1 MEGPTIDEY
10 YSGGSGSTLKP
21 QDIVDDDMVVT
32 IKSFR
37 GKTWDDG
44 SKSLYLQLD
53 GVDKDFRV
61 NATNARR
68 IAEMYG
74 KSLQGWVGKPLTLFV
89 DKVNSP
95 QGGLVD
101 SIIVKVKR
109 TNRNAP
115 KKQAFDERNPP
126 PPLDDEVPF

>member
-1 MEGPTIDEY
+1 MDGPTIDEY
-10 YSGGSGSTLKP
+10 YSGGSGNTLKP
-21 QDIVDDDMVVT
+21 HDIDDDTTVT

-44 SKSLYLQLD
+44 SKTLYLQLE
-53 GVDKDFRV
+53 GLDKEFRV

-74 KSLQGWVGKPLTLFV
+74 KPLKGWVGKELTLFV

-109 TNRNAP
+109 TKAAP
-115 KKQAFDERNPP
+115 KKQAYDERNPP
-126 PPLDDEVPF
+126 DDEVPF

>member
-1 MEGPTIDEY
+1 MEGPDISEY

-21 QDIVDDDMVVT
+21 HDIEDDVTVT

-44 SKSLYLQLD
+44 SKTLYLQLD
-53 GVDKDFRV
+53 AFDKDFRV

-68 IAEMYG
+68 IGEMYG
-74 KSLQGWVGKPLTLFV
+74 TKISGWVGKQITLFV
-89 DKVNSP
+89 DKVNNP

-101 SIIVKVKR
+101 SIIVKVRRKA
-109 TNRNAP
+109 AP
-115 KKQAFDERNPP
+115 KKQAHDERNPP
-126 PPLDDEVPF
+126 DDDDIFA